1 MKNKTSNALFVVNFV
16 QKVSAPQT
24 HSKRLALLR
33 KMMQNC
39 PNDLTMIEWMQL
51 WKGFYYIVWYEE
63 MRKGGEELIIEMGS
77 TDNGSFLMSGF
88 KALTESWNGIDAFR
102 IDKYMFLIR
111 IMLRNCLRK
120 QINAIGNGEKLFE
133 NEIFMNDYRKNIAN
147 NVKRNDDDDNE
158 NEFDSFSKLKCD
170 VIDYIVSITSK
181 SIGLFLHI
189 CDIYLDELKLIIDD
203 VEKITDT
210 DRPNIYYELILPFVK
225 WLAMINDHRQLQSMV
240 ENIFNR
246 LANEILLNES
256 FVTRKIIMKRLYETI
271 LNLGGSSE
279 YSCTSVHH
287 YRVKILNDYKQKLD
301 ELDGKTKNKTKRK
314 VIGLCRRTKRARYEM
329 ITKTPF
335 VRSIIPLPLM

>member
-120 QINAIGNGEKLFE
+120 QISAICNGEKLLE

-189 CDIYLDELKLIIDD
+189 CDIYLD
-203 VEKITDT
+203 
-210 DRPNIYYELILPFVK
+210 
-225 WLAMINDHRQLQSMV
+225 
-240 ENIFNR
+240 
-246 LANEILLNES
+246 
-256 FVTRKIIMKRLYETI
+256 
-271 LNLGGSSE
+271 
-279 YSCTSVHH
+279 
-287 YRVKILNDYKQKLD
+287 
-301 ELDGKTKNKTKRK
+301 
-314 VIGLCRRTKRARYEM
+314 
-329 ITKTPF
+329 
-335 VRSIIPLPLM
+335 